1 MKRRHPEGFGHFAE
15 GTTTLR
21 CWRDAVETAAGPPLG
36 RAVPRVLL
44 ASACAVAIAYSSA
57 HSQTS
62 VPLIEPKPE
71 FTPGMYET
79 ESRNS
84 AFQKEPVKSRT
95 CIASADYDAFR
106 DETMAQY
113 RNSPQF
119 VKDCRL
125 SDTRTLKNGFG
136 FAMQCKGTKTILT
149 YEFGKDLVRGTIH
162 TLIETAPEY
171 SSSILTMM
179 RRVGDCPD
187 QKKGK
192 AL

>member
-1 MKRRHPEGFGHFAE
+1 MHLAVGAVARPGWRHAARP
-15 GTTTLR
+15 GT
-21 CWRDAVETAAGPPLG
+21 GSHPG
-36 RAVPRVLL
+36 RAAQRFLFPC
-44 ASACAVAIAYSSA
+44 ACAAVVASSA
-57 HSQTS
+57 VQAQNA
-62 VPLIEPKPE
+62 VPLIEPKPV

-84 AFQKEPVKSRT
+84 AFQHQPVKSRT

-113 RNSPQF
+113 RKSPQF

-125 SDTRTLKNGFG
+125 SDTKALKNGFA
-136 FAMQCKGTKTILT
+136 FAMQCQGTKTILT
-149 YEFGKDLVRGTIH
+149 YEFEKDFVRGTIR
-162 TLIETAPEY
+162 TLIEAAPKY
-171 SSSILTMM
+171 SSSILTLM

>member
-1 MKRRHPEGFGHFAE
+1 MAS
-15 GTTTLR
+15 
-21 CWRDAVETAAGPPLG
+21 
-36 RAVPRVLL
+36 RVVFSC
-44 ASACAVAIAYSSA
+44 ACMIFVAYGSAR
-57 HSQTS
+57 SQTT
-62 VPLIEPKPE
+62 VPLLEPKPV

-84 AFQKEPVKSRT
+84 AFQDQPAKSRT

-113 RNSPQF
+113 QKSPQF

-125 SDTRTLKNGFG
+125 SDTRTLKNGFA

-149 YEFGKDLVRGTIH
+149 YEFGKDLVRGTIQN
-162 TLIETAPEY
+162 LIEAAPKY
-171 SSSILTMM
+171 SSSILIMM
-179 RRVGDCPD
+179 RRVGDCPNQD
-187 QKKGK
+187 KGK

>member
-1 MKRRHPEGFGHFAE
+1 MIDHIHPAS
-15 GTTTLR
+15 R
-21 CWRDAVETAAGPPLG
+21 IAA
-36 RAVPRVLL
+36 RIALL
-44 ASACAVAIAYSSA
+44 LSCTCAMFLAFSSA
-57 HSQTS
+57 QAQTS
-62 VPLIEPKPE
+62 VPLLEPKPV

-84 AFQKEPVKSRT
+84 AFQDQPVKSRT

-113 RNSPQF
+113 QKAPQF
-119 VKDCRL
+119 AKDCRL
-125 SDTRTLKNGFG
+125 SDTRTLKNGFA

-149 YEFGKDLVRGTIH
+149 YEFANELVRGTIQ
-162 TLIETAPEY
+162 TLIESAPKY

-187 QKKGK
+187 QPRGK
-192 AL
+192 PL